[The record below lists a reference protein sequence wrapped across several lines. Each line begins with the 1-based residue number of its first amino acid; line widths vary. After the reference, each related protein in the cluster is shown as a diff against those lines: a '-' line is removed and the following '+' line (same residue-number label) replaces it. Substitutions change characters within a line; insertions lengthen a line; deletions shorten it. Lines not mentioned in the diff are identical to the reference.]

1 MQLTRKT
8 LFTGALILL
17 ATVLAVAAMALLLR

>member
-1 MQLTRKT
+1 MQLARKT
-8 LFTGALILL
+8 LFTGALIVL